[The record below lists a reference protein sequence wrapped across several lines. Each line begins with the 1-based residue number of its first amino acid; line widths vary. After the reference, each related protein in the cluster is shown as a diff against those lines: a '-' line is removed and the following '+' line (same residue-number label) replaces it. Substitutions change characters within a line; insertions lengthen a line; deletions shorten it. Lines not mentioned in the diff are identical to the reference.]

1 MEGRVKGGENC
12 GMVSSR
18 SFVVEI
24 WGSGD
29 NCWFCFLFFVCV
41 CVCENWNRVIFRYS
55 LRNV

>member
-29 NCWFCFLFFVCV
+29 NCWFCFLIFVCV
-41 CVCENWNRVIFRYS
+41 CVRIGIA
-55 LRNV
+55 